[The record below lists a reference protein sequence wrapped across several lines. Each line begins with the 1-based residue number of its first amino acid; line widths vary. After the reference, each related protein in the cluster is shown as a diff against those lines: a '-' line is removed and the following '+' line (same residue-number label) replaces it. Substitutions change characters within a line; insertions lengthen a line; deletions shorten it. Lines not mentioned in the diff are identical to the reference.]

1 MIFFKIIIIS
11 PEHFNYFD
19 CFNVKPYDKYI
30 DDISFKSFKNYGNVK
45 AVDSISFDLKDGEV
59 VGFLGANGA
68 GKTTTLKMI
77 TGYLVP
83 TNGEIKVNGLDI
95 VDNTSEIQEM
105 IGYLPELNP
114 LYTEM
119 RVYDYLEFLGSIR
132 NIKGSDFKQ
141 ALSRVVD
148 KCGLSGVVHKVIADC
163 SKGYK
168 QRIGLAAAMIHD
180 PKILILDEPVT
191 GLDPN
196 QIVEIR
202 SLIKSLGKEKLVFMS
217 SHILQEIQATVDKII
232 IIDKGKIVANGT
244 NEELMSDFMGNVS
257 LEMEVMKAT
266 KKSAQ
271 ELQAKIPS
279 VKFIS
284 MEKSGG
290 VQKVNF
296 EYPKDKD
303 PREDI
308 FKYAVK
314 SKWVILKMMPQTTNL
329 EDIFRNLTSS
339 GASNE

>member
-1 MIFFKIIIIS
+1 MIS
-11 PEHFNYFD
+11 VSNL
-19 CFNVKPYDKYI
+19 
-30 DDISFKSFKNYGNVK
+30 SKNYGNVK

-141 ALSRVVD
+141 ALSKVVD

>member
-1 MIFFKIIIIS
+1 MIS
-11 PEHFNYFD
+11 VSNL
-19 CFNVKPYDKYI
+19 
-30 DDISFKSFKNYGNVK
+30 SKNYGNVK

-141 ALSRVVD
+141 ALSIVVD

-257 LEMEVMKAT
+257 LEMVVMKAT